1 MIFKPVVITKL
12 NDFGYVL
19 QLKGKRQAIVDKS
32 TERKLKIGN
41 SSQYQ
46 NFVRE
51 VEETKAWLTEKLK
64 IATDES
70 YRVCFLF
77 MTF

>member
-1 MIFKPVVITKL
+1 ME
-12 NDFGYVL
+12 
-19 QLKGKRQAIVDKS
+19 RS

-51 VEETKAWLTEKLK
+51 VEETKAWLTDKLK
-64 IATDES
+64 VATDES
-70 YRVCFLF
+70 YRVCSYCFLIN
-77 MTF
+77 T